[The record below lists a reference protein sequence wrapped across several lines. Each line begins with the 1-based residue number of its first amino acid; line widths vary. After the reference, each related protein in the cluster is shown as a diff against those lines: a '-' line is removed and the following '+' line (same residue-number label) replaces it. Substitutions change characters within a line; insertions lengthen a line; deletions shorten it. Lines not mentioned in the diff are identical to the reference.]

1 MGSSTALI
9 SLVIAT
15 TAVALSLITLIF
27 QRRQKQR
34 EAYRGLYEVLMSEQL
49 QRGRWLI
56 EDISKTQHVPEDSS
70 PDLYLIYRTL
80 GWFDTLAM
88 FDQRRLVP
96 RRWVLDVW
104 HHHLRDMKTA
114 ATVMRNDRLA
124 RGQEWAPWPHLW
136 SLLNEAVQYKSD
148 MPCCW
153 LEMMAYSQLQA
164 PGEVRGGDEWNS
176 GSAKI
181 QRARS
186 MLVKPLHEFRSR
198 RSE

>member
-1 MGSSTALI
+1 M
-9 SLVIAT
+9 IAT
-15 TAVALSLITLIF
+15 LAVALSLITLVL
-27 QRRQKQR
+27 QRRQQQR

-56 EDISKTQHVPEDSS
+56 EDISMTGHLPEDLS

-88 FDQRRLVP
+88 YDQRRLVP

-104 HHHLRDMKTA
+104 HHHLWNMQAA
-114 ATVMRNDRLA
+114 ATVTRNDRLA

-136 SLLNEAVQYKSD
+136 PLLDEAVRYTSG

-153 LEMMAYSQLQA
+153 LETMAYSQLQS
-164 PGEVRGGDEWNS
+164 PGRVSGGGESGS

-181 QRARS
+181 HRAKP
-186 MLVKPLHEFRSR
+186 MLVKTVHRFRGR
-198 RSE
+198 RDE

>member
-15 TAVALSLITLIF
+15 AAVALSLITLVF
-27 QRRQKQR
+27 QRRQHQR
-34 EAYRGLYEVLMSEQL
+34 EAYRGLYEILMSEQL

-56 EDISKTQHVPEDSS
+56 EDISSTQHLPEDSS

-104 HHHLRDMKTA
+104 HHHLRNMNTA
-114 ATVMRNDRLA
+114 ATIMRNDRLA
-124 RGQEWAPWPHLW
+124 RGQEWTPWPHLW
-136 SLLNEAVQYKSD
+136 PLLEEAVHYRSD

-153 LEMMAYSQLQA
+153 LERMAYSQRRA
-164 PGEVRGGDEWNS
+164 PGRVRGRDERKS

-186 MLVKPLHEFRSR
+186 ILVKPTHEFRSGR
-198 RSE
+198 GD